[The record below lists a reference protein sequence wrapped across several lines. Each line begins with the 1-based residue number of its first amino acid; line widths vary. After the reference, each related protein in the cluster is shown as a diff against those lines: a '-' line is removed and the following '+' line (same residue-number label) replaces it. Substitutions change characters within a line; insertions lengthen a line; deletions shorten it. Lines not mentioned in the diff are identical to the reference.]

1 MSTLVIG
8 GTGSVGSRVV
18 KNLLGRGAQVSVL
31 SRNSGDGRIPAG
43 ASPVIA
49 DLREPN
55 TAQKAFKGI
64 DSVFMLNAAGI
75 SETYEGVIG
84 VLLAARA
91 GVKRFVYMSS
101 FQIES
106 TAFLPL
112 GGATKL
118 PIENAVKISGIPFT
132 ILRPNNFFQ
141 NDLWYRDS
149 IAGKGIYPQQ
159 IGLKGMHRVDVGDI
173 AEVATNVLTSAG
185 HEGKTYNIVGLEAL
199 TGPSTAA
206 SWAKALGRDVRYG
219 GNDTST
225 YERDHAFMGSGLVF
239 PYRIFLEFY
248 QEHGLIASAQD
259 IETMQQL
266 LGRSPRSHE
275 AFARDTAREWAA

>member
-1 MSTLVIG
+1 MRTLVIG
-8 GTGSVGSRVV
+8 GTGSVGSLVV
-18 KNLLGRGAQVSVL
+18 KKLLARAATVSVL
-31 SRNSGDGRIPAG
+31 TRSGGDNRVAQG
-43 ASPVIA
+43 ARAVIG

-55 TAQKAFKGI
+55 TAQQAFQDV

-75 SETYEGVIG
+75 SETYEGVMG
-84 VLLAARA
+84 VLLAKRA
-91 GVKRFVYMSS
+91 GVRRFVYMSS

-118 PIENAVKISGIPFT
+118 PVENAGEISGIPYT

-149 IAGKGIYPQQ
+149 ILGKGIYPQQ
-159 IGLKGMHRVDVGDI
+159 IGSKGMNRVDVGDI
-173 AEVATNVLTSAG
+173 AEVAVNVLYSDGHAG
-185 HEGKTYNIVGLEAL
+185 RTYNIVGPDVL
-199 TGPSTAA
+199 TGPSVAA
-206 SWAKALGRDVRYG
+206 SWAAALGRDVRYG
-219 GNDTST
+219 GDDTSN

-248 QEHGLIASAQD
+248 QEHGLIASDED
-259 IETMQQL
+259 IATMTKL
-266 LGRSPRSHE
+266 LGRPPRSH
-275 AFARDTAREWAA
+275 AQFARATAAEWK